1 MNYGFFTFIWD
12 NVAQRIQQATA
23 GLINALLGY
32 VGPQFQACVL
42 AYLIITLLIA
52 TWSADETAMLRF
64 FRQLFLAV
72 VIYGLATNAGTFNTY
87 VQSAVNGI
95 VTGVTNAIA
104 GVFGGNGNVTANSF
118 DDVAVKMFAAGLKVI
133 KNLSWTAPVQSGLLG
148 LTVIAYWLI
157 SLAAIVIIFLAY
169 ISSAVVTG
177 FLVAFGPLFIA
188 CYFFPFAR
196 KFFEGWLSC
205 VVAGMLTQIFTVGWL
220 VIFIN
225 SLQGMMQTM
234 QNGITAAA
242 GDSVDD
248 VATQIFTLILAGFL
262 VSIFSTMTG
271 ISALMAIRISGGFHA
286 QLRSGFGFSRGEQAQ
301 NSTPAPLTASGGG
314 SIASGGSP
322 GPTGTPS
329 RQHAFQ
335 RTVGSAP

>member
-1 MNYGFFTFIWD
+1 MPVRLALRRSDREPVSPRMNYGFFTFIWD

-205 VVAGMLTQIFTVGWL
+205 VVAGMLTQIFTLG
-220 VIFIN
+220 
-225 SLQGMMQTM
+225 
-234 QNGITAAA
+234 
-242 GDSVDD
+242 
-248 VATQIFTLILAGFL
+248 LAGFL